1 MKIIHCADL
10 HLDSRMETHF
20 TSEQAKIRRMEM
32 LATFEDMVD
41 YGLEHQVELILI
53 AGDLFDSN
61 QENSSLI
68 KKQVLELIRHT
79 NEIDFLYLAGNHDGD
94 GFVLD
99 TEEIPENLKL
109 FSSKEWMTYSY
120 GSIRISGVSQP
131 QSRLQNP
138 IWQEEHFNIVMLH
151 GQIKEYGSDLLSDDI
166 LLQDYA
172 GQSVDYMALGHI
184 HAFSSGQLDER
195 GIYCYPGCL
204 EGRGFDECGE
214 KGFVLLEIQGSEL
227 EMNFMPFSR
236 RVFHRVEVL
245 VNQGTVEETYYKVME
260 AVKSFPATDMIHLTF
275 AGEKRMDTEWDVS
288 YIRQRL
294 IERFFL
300 VKVED
305 KTRGILLTNNLE
317 EDLSVKGEYVRIVN
331 QLELSEK
338 ERDEVIQMGLLALQ
352 GRQVWS

>member
-20 TSEQAKIRRMEM
+20 TTEQAKSRRMEM

-41 YGLEHQVELILI
+41 YGLEHQVEIILI

-79 NEIDFLYLAGNHDGD
+79 NEIDFIYLAGNHDGD
-94 GFVLD
+94 GFVLEQ
-99 TEEIPENLKL
+99 EEIPDNLKL

-120 GSIRISGVSQP
+120 GSIRISG
-131 QSRLQNP
+131 LNP
-138 IWQEEHFNIVMLH
+138 SEASVDNLMWEEENFNIVMLH
-151 GQIKEYGSDLLSDDI
+151 GQIREYGSKSFSDDI

-172 GQSVDYMALGHI
+172 GQAIDYLALGHI
-184 HAFSSGQLDER
+184 HEYTKGRLDER

-214 KGFVLLEIQGSEL
+214 KGFVLLEIQGSKFK
-227 EMNFMPFSR
+227 MDFVPFSR
-236 RVFHRVEVL
+236 RVFHRIEVDIKK
-245 VNQGTVEETYYKVME
+245 GTGEETYYKVMNE
-260 AVKSFPATDMIHLTF
+260 VDQIPATDMIYVILS
-275 AGEKRMDTEWDVS
+275 GERMMEDEWDVS
-288 YIRQRL
+288 YIHQRL
-294 IERFFL
+294 KDRFFL
-300 VKVED
+300 VKLED
-305 KTRGILLTNNLE
+305 KTRGILSTKHLE
-317 EDLSVKGEYVRIVN
+317 EDLSIKGEYIRIVN
-331 QLELSEK
+331 QLDLTDQ

>member
-20 TSEQAKIRRMEM
+20 NFEQAKIRRMEM

-41 YGLEHQVELILI
+41 YGLEHQVEVILI

-79 NEIDFLYLAGNHDGD
+79 NEIDFLYLSGNHDGD
-94 GFVLD
+94 GFMLEAGEKPD
-99 TEEIPENLKL
+99 NLKL
-109 FSSKEWMTYSY
+109 FSSKEWITYSY
-120 GSIRISGVSQP
+120 GSVQISGVSKP
-131 QSRLQNP
+131 QSGLQNP
-138 IWQEEHFNIVMLH
+138 IWEEGNFNIVMLH
-151 GQIKEYGSDLLSDDI
+151 GQIKEYGSNLLSDDI
-166 LLQDYA
+166 LLSDYA

-227 EMNFMPFSR
+227 EMKFMPFSR

-260 AVKSFPATDMIHLTF
+260 AVKSFPATDMIHLTL

-294 IERFFL
+294 TERFFL

-352 GRQVWS
+352 GRQVFV